1 MRQLIDGYR
10 LFPGQLNVTFAAGI
24 MGRILAIDYGQKR
37 VGLAVTDELQ
47 LIANG
52 LETVAAKDI
61 WNYLSGY
68 LKREPVDVIVVGE
81 PRDMRNRPSDASRF
95 VEPFVRKLR
104 KTYPDMKI
112 ERFDERFTSKMAF
125 QAMID
130 GGLGKKK
137 RRNKALVDT
146 ISATLILQSYL
157 ESVKH

>member
-1 MRQLIDGYR
+1 
-10 LFPGQLNVTFAAGI
+10 

-47 LIANG
+47 MIATG

-61 WNYLSGY
+61 WKYLAAY
-68 LKREPVDVIVVGE
+68 LKREKVDAIVVGE
-81 PRDMRNRPSDASRF
+81 PRDMMNRPSDSSRF

-125 QAMID
+125 QTMID
-130 GGLGKKK
+130 GGLGRKK
-137 RRNKALVDT
+137 RRNKALIDT

-157 ESVKH
+157 ESIK

>member
-1 MRQLIDGYR
+1 
-10 LFPGQLNVTFAAGI
+10 

-37 VGLAVTDELQ
+37 VGIAATDPLQ

-52 LETVAAKDI
+52 VETVATKDI
-61 WNYLSGY
+61 WNYLAKY
-68 LKREPVDVIVVGE
+68 LQREQVDAIVVGE
-81 PRDMRNRPSDASRF
+81 PRDMMNRPSDASRF

-104 KTYPDMKI
+104 KTYPEMKI

-125 QAMID
+125 QTMID
-130 GGLGKKK
+130 GGLGRKK